1 MNRRLRLCL
10 AVTLALCGCTT
21 ERQTDPARTAT
32 EQLLIST
39 AADRAA
45 NKLALQIPRNSQV
58 FVDAA
63 DFEGVDSKYAIAAIR
78 AHLIENGAKLVDDR
92 AKADTIVE
100 IRAGALSVNQD
111 QMLVGIPQITL
122 PIPLA
127 GQLSTP
133 EIALFKRDR
142 RQGLAKF
149 TAVGYRAADGSMIA
163 SSEPDYGQSHETHWV
178 VLLLVGWTTSDIGP
192 EDDPDHPPQN
202 P

>member
-1 MNRRLRLCL
+1 M

-21 ERQTDPARTAT
+21 ERQTDPAQTAT

-45 NKLALQIPRNSQV
+45 KKLALQIPKGSQV
-58 FVDAA
+58 FVDATNFDA
-63 DFEGVDSKYAIAAIR
+63 VDSKYAIAAIR
-78 AHLIENGAKLVDDR
+78 AHLMEEGAKLVGDR

-100 IRAGALSVNQD
+100 IRTGALSVDQD
-111 QMLVGIPQITL
+111 QLLVGIPAITL

-127 GQLSTP
+127 GQFTTP
-133 EIALFKRDR
+133 EIAFFKRDR

-149 TAVGYRAADGSMIA
+149 TAIGYRAADGSMIA
-163 SSEPDYGQSHETHWV
+163 SLEPDYGQSHKTQWV
-178 VLLLVGWTTSDIGP
+178 VLLVGWTTSDIGP

>member
-10 AVTLALCGCTT
+10 SVTLALFGCTT

-111 QMLVGIPQITL
+111 QMLVGIP
-122 PIPLA
+122 
-127 GQLSTP
+127 
-133 EIALFKRDR
+133 R
-142 RQGLAKF
+142 
-149 TAVGYRAADGSMIA
+149 
-163 SSEPDYGQSHETHWV
+163 
-178 VLLLVGWTTSDIGP
+178 
-192 EDDPDHPPQN
+192 
-202 P
+202 